1 MASACTGSIMLAE
14 SGLLDGWEATSHWAY
29 RDLIRIRY
37 PEVRWRIQQELCV
50 SGHDNQIVTSGGA
63 MAWQDLALYLITRF
77 CGVEHAA
84 NTAKFWLMLSREECQ
99 APFSVMLRRVPHDD
113 GVVSECQVWIAE
125 HYEHPNPITGMVE
138 RSGLSP
144 TTFAR
149 RFNRAT
155 GYRPIDYVHA
165 LRIEE
170 AKEMIEIGDDAID
183 KIGREV
189 GYEDPAS
196 FRRIFKRKV
205 GLTPS
210 IYRRRFSRSRFERFD
225 GIRRSFGRSS

>member
-1 MASACTGSIMLAE
+1 MS
-14 SGLLDGWEATSHWAY
+14 
-29 RDLIRIRY
+29 
-37 PEVRWRIQQELCV
+37 
-50 SGHDNQIVTSGGA
+50 
-63 MAWQDLALYLITRF
+63 QD
-77 CGVEHAA
+77 
-84 NTAKFWLMLSREECQ
+84 MS
-99 APFSVMLRRVPHDD
+99 HDD
-113 GVVSECQVWIAE
+113 GVVSSCQVWIAE
-125 HYEHPNPITGMVE
+125 HYELPNPISGMVE

-170 AKEMIEIGDDAID
+170 AKEMLEIGDDAIE

-210 IYRRRFSRSRFERFD
+210 VYRRNFGRTRFERFN
-225 GIRRSFGRSS
+225 GVR

>member
-1 MASACTGSIMLAE
+1 
-14 SGLLDGWEATSHWAY
+14 
-29 RDLIRIRY
+29 
-37 PEVRWRIQQELCV
+37 
-50 SGHDNQIVTSGGA
+50 

-77 CGVEHAA
+77 CGVEYAT
-84 NTAKFWLMLSREECQ
+84 NTAKFWLMLSREESQ
-99 APFSVMLRRVPHDD
+99 APFSVMSRRVPHDD
-113 GVVSECQVWIAE
+113 GVISACQVWIAE
-125 HYEHPNPITGMVE
+125 HYEPPKPIAGMVE
-138 RSGLSP
+138 RSGLSL

-170 AKEMIEIGDDAID
+170 AKEMLEIGDDAID

-189 GYEDPAS
+189 SYEDPAS